1 MSYEITLSQ
10 GVMIWQ
16 AHIKSNGEWIAAKIL
31 QGIFGAP
38 IESIAE
44 VTIAHVVSPC
54 PVAENI
60 RGTPVVLN
68 ILCAVLY
75 P

>member
-1 MSYEITLSQ
+1 M
-10 GVMIWQ
+10 VWQ

-44 VTIAHVVSPC
+44 VTIAHVVSP
-54 PVAENI
+54 VAENI
-60 RGTPVVLN
+60 RGIPAVLN
-68 ILCAVLY
+68 ILSAVLY